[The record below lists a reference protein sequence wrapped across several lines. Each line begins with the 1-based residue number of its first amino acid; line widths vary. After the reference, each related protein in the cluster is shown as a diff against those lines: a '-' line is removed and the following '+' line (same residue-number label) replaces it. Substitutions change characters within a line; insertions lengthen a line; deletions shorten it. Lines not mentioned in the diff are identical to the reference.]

1 MCEIRFSYTH
11 LDKTLNNTI
20 LLYDNQL
27 SSVFKTI
34 DHLKKVFP
42 NLVIVKN
49 EEEYFQNISSTHF
62 DVILISLD
70 VVPMD
75 GIAIT
80 KETLTASAGIKPFVV
95 IYSNK
100 QDDFLQEL
108 ALNNGV
114 DAFVNYQNTPVLM
127 ELLLKALIKRIKTD
141 ISKVRH
147 SNEFVIDED
156 EYLVIK
162 NDTKIQLPKKEFK
175 ILLLLQQNQNK
186 FFSKKELAISVWN
199 DENVAKK
206 RTIDVHIYNIRQI
219 FGKKIIQSQKG
230 KGYRLNKKYFV

>member
-1 MCEIRFSYTH
+1 MIFAFHKGLAT
-11 LDKTLNNTI
+11 TLNNS
-20 LLYDNQL
+20 LLFYDNQL

-49 EEEYFQNISSTHF
+49 EEEYFHNLSTQSF
-62 DVILISLD
+62 DVIVLSLD

-75 GIAIT
+75 GIAII
-80 KETLTASAGIKPFVV
+80 KETLSHSEGTKPFVV
-95 IYSNK
+95 LYSNK
-100 QDDFLQEL
+100 QDDFLVEL
-108 ALNNGV
+108 AFNSGA
-114 DAFVNYQNTPVLM
+114 DAFVNYQSTPVLM
-127 ELLLKALIKRIKTD
+127 ELLIKALVKRIKASVNK
-141 ISKVRH
+141 IRN
-147 SNEFVIDED
+147 SNELIVDED
-156 EYLVIK
+156 EFLVIK
-162 NDTKIQLPKKEFK
+162 GDSKFELPKKEFK
-175 ILLLLQQNQNK
+175 ILLLLHQNQNK

-230 KGYRLNKKYFV
+230 KGYRLNKKYFA

>member
-1 MCEIRFSYTH
+1 MYEIRFSYAH
-11 LDKTLNNTI
+11 LDKTLNNVI

-49 EEEYFQNISSTHF
+49 EEEYFQNISSNHF

-80 KETLTASAGIKPFVV
+80 KETLTASDGIKPFIV

-100 QDDFLQEL
+100 QDDFLLEL

-127 ELLLKALIKRIKTD
+127 ELLLKALVKRIKTTPNK
-141 ISKVRH
+141 IRS

-156 EYLVIK
+156 EFLVIK

-175 ILLLLQQNQNK
+175 ILLFKIFLQ
-186 FFSKKELAISVWN
+186 L
-199 DENVAKK
+199 NV
-206 RTIDVHIYNIRQI
+206 V
-219 FGKKIIQSQKG
+219 
-230 KGYRLNKKYFV
+230 L